1 MLMLSE
7 ASMVAIILGAMTL
20 IGTLVSA
27 WLSHGAKR
35 EAAGANAAVN
45 NVPDGT
51 PSLSERV
58 AVIEATQAEH
68 GSLLTQILGVLTDP
82 RR

>member
-1 MLMLSE
+1 MFMLSE

-20 IGTLVSA
+20 IGTVITA
-27 WLSHGAKR
+27 YLSHGAKR

-45 NVPDGT
+45 NVGPGVA
-51 PSLSERV
+51 PIAERV
-58 AVIEATQAEH
+58 SAIEATQVEH
-68 GSLLTQILGVLTDP
+68 GSLLVQILSVLTDP

>member
-1 MLMLSE
+1 MLSE

-20 IGTLVSA
+20 IGTVITA
-27 WLSHGAKR
+27 WLSHGARK

-45 NVPDGT
+45 NVPPGMA
-51 PSLSERV
+51 PLSERV
-58 AVIEATQAEH
+58 SAIEATQAEH
-68 GSLLTQILGVLTDP
+68 GSLLGQILGVLTDP

>member
-20 IGTLVSA
+20 IGTVITA
-27 WLSHGAKR
+27 YLSHGAKR

-45 NVPDGT
+45 NVLPGT
-51 PSLSERV
+51 APLSERV
-58 AVIEATQAEH
+58 SAIEATQAEH
-68 GSLLTQILGVLTDP
+68 GSLLVQILSVLTDP